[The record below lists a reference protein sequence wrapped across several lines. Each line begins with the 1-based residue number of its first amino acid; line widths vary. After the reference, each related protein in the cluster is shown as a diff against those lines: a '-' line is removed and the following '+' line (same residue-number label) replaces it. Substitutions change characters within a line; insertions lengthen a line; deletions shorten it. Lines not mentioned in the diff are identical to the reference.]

1 MLCAASALA
10 TAAADA
16 SGLLAEEY
24 RGLLWV
30 SLPGCWAF
38 AWFELASRVEVARF
52 RPVRYFWMNLTRNVL
67 ILALAAGAAWIFHAP
82 LWVLGATYL
91 AMLLAALAFHPGGIG
106 LSPRLFDRGVA
117 RQLIVFGWA
126 MAIVRATGGV
136 SFALDRMLLES
147 LAGRDAVGY
156 YTVAYSLAQTTI
168 MVICSGI
175 GSATYSLAV
184 RAVEGG
190 DRAAIRA
197 QLSRNCGVLFG
208 LLLPAAIGAALGAPA
223 IARLC
228 VSPAFVEP
236 VASLIAW
243 LAIGAFFYGFR
254 ANYIDHA
261 FQLGHSTNRLA
272 TVVVVAALVNLA
284 LDVIL
289 IPRYGYVGCAAAS
302 LVASLVGLA
311 HGILLSRGVMAMPI
325 PARDILKTTI
335 ASLAMAL
342 FLWPFHGRTG
352 IGILAFQVI
361 GGVAIY
367 GVLMLAMDALGL
379 RGKLRARWTRAA

>member
-1 MLCAASALA
+1 M
-10 TAAADA
+10 
-16 SGLLAEEY
+16 
-24 RGLLWV
+24 
-30 SLPGCWAF
+30 
-38 AWFELASRVEVARF
+38 F
-52 RPVRYFWMNLTRNVL
+52 R
-67 ILALAAGAAWIFHAP
+67 AP

-91 AMLLAALAFHPGGIG
+91 SMFLAALVFHPSGIR
-106 LSPRLFDRGVA
+106 LSPRLFDTDVA
-117 RQLIVFGWA
+117 RRLVAFGWA

-136 SFALDRMLLES
+136 SFALDRMLLET

-168 MVICSGI
+168 MVIGSGI

-197 QLSRNCGVLFG
+197 QLSRNCALLFG
-208 LLLPAAIGAALGAPA
+208 LLLPASIGAAMVAPG
-223 IARLC
+223 IAKLC

-272 TVVVVAALVNLA
+272 VVVVAGAVVNLV
-284 LDVIL
+284 LDIIL
-289 IPRYGYVGCAAAS
+289 IPRFGYVGCAAAS
-302 LVASLVGLA
+302 LVACAVSLVL
-311 HGILLSRGVMAMPI
+311 GIVLSRGVMTMPI
-325 PARDILKTTI
+325 PARDILKATA
-335 ASLAMAL
+335 ASFAMAL
-342 FLWPFHGRTG
+342 FLWALHGKTG
-352 IGILAFQVI
+352 AGILALQVV

-367 GVLMLAMDALGL
+367 GALMVAMDALGL
-379 RGKLRARWTRAA
+379 RRRLRARLARAA